1 MGNKAIKG
9 KIGSDTCYFVPYFP
23 VGSIYISVTNTNPS
37 TIFGGTWERIQGKFL
52 IGADDST
59 YKLGATGGSSSHTHT
74 NSSTGSTTLTANQ
87 IPSHTHSVGAHS
99 HGLNSHTHT
108 YAKSNSTTESH
119 TLTVSEMPSHTHSH
133 RVVKQY
139 WSDLYNRD
147 ALGEL
152 PSAVNA
158 QGYNQGWSSYT
169 GGANC
174 ANQSTGGGK
183 GHTHSISTTSTN
195 TGAASGSTANSSAFN
210 TGATGGGTGHTH
222 TMSATGSSS
231 NIPPYLSVYIWKR
244 TA

>member
-59 YKLGATGGSSSHTHT
+59 YKLGTTGGSSTHNHT
-74 NSSTGSTTLTANQ
+74 NSRTGSTTLTVNQIPAHTHTLNGHTHTYNKSNATSGSTTLTIDQ
-87 IPSHTHSVGAHS
+87 IPSHQHQVVIGSFANTGTENWNNKYNGHV
-99 HGLNSHTHT
+99 T
-108 YAKSNSTTESH
+108 YNFDNNTN
-119 TLTVSEMPSHTHSH
+119 
-133 RVVKQY
+133 
-139 WSDLYNRD
+139 YNTR
-147 ALGEL
+147 A
-152 PSAVNA
+152 
-158 QGYNQGWSSYT
+158 
-169 GGANC
+169 
-174 ANQSTGGGK
+174 TGGGK
-183 GHTHSISTTSTN
+183 GHTHSISTSSTN
-195 TGAASGSTANSSAFN
+195 TGANSGNTSSV
-210 TGATGGGTGHTH
+210 GGGTGHTH

>member
-1 MGNKAIKG
+1 M
-9 KIGSDTCYFVPYFP
+9 
-23 VGSIYISVTNTNPS
+23 
-37 TIFGGTWERIQGKFL
+37 
-52 IGADDST
+52 
-59 YKLGATGGSSSHTHT
+59 
-74 NSSTGSTTLTANQ
+74 
-87 IPSHTHSVGAHS
+87 
-99 HGLNSHTHT
+99 
-108 YAKSNSTTESH
+108 
-119 TLTVSEMPSHTHSH
+119 
-133 RVVKQY
+133 
-139 WSDLYNRD
+139 
-147 ALGEL
+147 

-195 TGAASGSTANSSAFN
+195 SGAASGSTANSSAFN

-231 NIPPYLSVYIWKR
+231 NIPPYFSVYIWKR